1 MIDIPFRSKEL
12 SWLSFNARVL
22 QEASN
27 PEVPLLER
35 IKFLGIYSSNMDEFF
50 RVRVATLKRLVLL
63 NSHWKELNIP
73 DPKETLFKVNR
84 MVAKMAAEFDLAYRA
99 VLDDLARE
107 GVILINETAVP
118 EELKSHVSH
127 YFQTEVKPYVL
138 PIMLKQSAK
147 LPNLNDMPMYLAIRL
162 SKTNEG
168 RPAYALIQIP
178 SELPRF
184 FVLPK
189 VGDKQLVMFLDD
201 VIRFGLP
208 LVFAALPYDVIES
221 YAIKFTRDA
230 ELEVDDDFTESFYEK
245 MSDGLKAREVG
256 DPVRANYDKH
266 FPPRFLQLILQ
277 KLGLANSESLYPGS
291 RYHNR
296 RDLLKFPNLGGA
308 SWVYEKTPPIKHPL
322 FKKNLNYGMFAAIRK
337 SDVLLHIPY
346 HSFGHFI
353 DFIHEAAID
362 PYVQSIQMTQY
373 RLAKSS
379 QVAAALQSAAMNGK
393 EVSVVVEPQAR
404 FDESANI
411 RWASLYRDSGVKVIL
426 GVTGLKVHAKMLLVT
441 RKEGRETKYYAV
453 LGTGNFNEDTASI
466 FADHLL
472 FTHDQEIGADVA
484 AIFEFFRRSYR
495 PAKLTHLIAAPLML
509 REFLEERVAREIKNH
524 QQGKPA
530 GLSFKVNNL
539 SDYETAKLLYRAAA
553 AGVRIRIIAR
563 GMYSLQ
569 PTSNGT
575 GLGIQAI
582 GIVDKYLEHSRI
594 LIFENN
600 GDTEVFLS
608 SADFLP
614 RNFDTRVETVFPV
627 LSKKLARQLIRY
639 FELQWSDNTKAR
651 ILDADLSNQFRTRA
665 ENEPKIR
672 AQFQIPEILTAKN
685 PLEN

>member
-1 MIDIPFRSKEL
+1 MIDIPFRSKET

-63 NSHWKELNIP
+63 NSDWKELNIP
-73 DPKETLFKVNR
+73 DPKDTLSKVNR
-84 MVAKMAAEFDLAYRA
+84 MVAKMASEFDAAYRA
-99 VLDDLARE
+99 VLDDLAKE
-107 GVILINETAVP
+107 GVILIKDSMVP
-118 EELKSHVSH
+118 EELQSHVSN
-127 YFQTEVKPYVL
+127 YFQTKVKPFVL

-162 SKTNEG
+162 SKSSGG

-189 VGDKQLVMFLDD
+189 VGDKQYVMFLDD

-208 LVFAALPYDVIES
+208 LVFAALPYDLIDS

-245 MSDGLKAREVG
+245 MADGLKAREVG
-256 DPVRANYDKH
+256 DPVRANYDKN
-266 FPPRFLQLILQ
+266 FPQRFLQLILQ
-277 KLGLANSESLYPGS
+277 KLGLTNSESLYPGS

-296 RDLLKFPNLGGA
+296 RDLLSFPNLGGD
-308 SWVYEKTPPIKHPL
+308 SWIYEKIAPIKHPL

-337 SDVLLHIPY
+337 SDVLLHLPY

-353 DFIHEAAID
+353 DLIHEAAID

-373 RLAKSS
+373 RLAKGS
-379 QVAAALQSAAMNGK
+379 QVAAALQSAALNGK

-411 RWASLYRDSGVKVIL
+411 RWASLYRDSGVKVVL
-426 GVTGLKVHAKMLLVT
+426 GVSGLKVHSKMLLVT
-441 RKEGRETKYYAV
+441 RKEGRETKFYTA
-453 LGTGNFNEDTASI
+453 LGTGNFNEDSASI

-472 FTHDQEIGADVA
+472 FTHNQEIGADVA

-495 PAKLTHLIAAPLML
+495 PAKLRHLVAAPLML
-509 REFLEERVAREIKNH
+509 RQFLEGKVSREVENH
-524 QQGKPA
+524 KQGKPA
-530 GLSFKVNNL
+530 GLSLKVNNL
-539 SDYETAKLLYRAAA
+539 SDYETAKLLYHAAD
-553 AGVRIRIIAR
+553 AGVPIRIIAR
-563 GMYSLQ
+563 GMYSLVHN
-569 PTSNGT
+569 TKSSGNG
-575 GLGIQAI
+575 IEAI
-582 GIVDKYLEHSRI
+582 GIVDKYLEHSRV

-600 GDTEVFLS
+600 GDPEVFLS

-614 RNFDTRVETVFPV
+614 RNFDMRVETVFPV

-639 FELQWSDNTKAR
+639 FEIQWSDNTKAR
-651 ILDADLSNQFRTRA
+651 ILDADLSNQYRTRA

-672 AQFQIPEILTAKN
+672 AQFQIPEVLIAKVT
-685 PLEN
+685 PEV